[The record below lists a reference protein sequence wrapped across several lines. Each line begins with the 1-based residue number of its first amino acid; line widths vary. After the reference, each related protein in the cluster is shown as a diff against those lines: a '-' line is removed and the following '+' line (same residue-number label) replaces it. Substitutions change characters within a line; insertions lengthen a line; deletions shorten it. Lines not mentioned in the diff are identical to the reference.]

1 MATFTWTGYDQI
13 QSQLG
18 RLIDP
23 DATPLMEE
31 WEHILVADNRR
42 GVLAGEDGDGNP
54 MRPVTYR
61 PRGGSLR
68 RVSPKQR
75 NRTRAGK
82 GVFAGAGPYAAGLN
96 NNLSR
101 EEYLRLGGPPLAPRG
116 ANSRVITNY
125 FTAHGREGNQWFA
138 AGAWFEVV
146 SNRGV
151 PFLEAHFTGASTGRG
166 HAVHLPRRDLRG
178 VRPQGRQEA
187 VVALN
192 KWLARLLKG

>member
-1 MATFTWTGYDQI
+1 MASFTWTGFDKI
-13 QSQLG
+13 QAQLG

-23 DATPLMEE
+23 DAAPLMEE

-61 PRGGSLR
+61 PRGGVLKR
-68 RVSPKQR
+68 ATPRQR

-125 FTAHGREGNQWFA
+125 FTGHGREGNQWFA
-138 AGAWFEVV
+138 TGAWFEVV

-187 VVALN
+187 VAALHD
-192 KWLARLLKG
+192 WLARLLKG